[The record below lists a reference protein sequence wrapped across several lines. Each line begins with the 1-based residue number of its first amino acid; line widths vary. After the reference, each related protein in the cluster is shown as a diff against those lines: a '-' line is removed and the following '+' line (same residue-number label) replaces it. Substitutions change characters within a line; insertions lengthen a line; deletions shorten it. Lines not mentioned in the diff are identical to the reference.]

1 MNDEIRK
8 KLEEKFGKNTART
21 GGKGSRRRKTL
32 NKKSKIQSTHLSNEE
47 KEYSNII
54 QKINNLIEHITNDD
68 NIELWNFYVTEYFGD
83 YLFDSKKKNFKDI
96 KYSNIEDEDDPLFDE
111 FIENILDEEDDKIII
126 KYNYVFLKS
135 ILTNNG
141 YEIFYYYLED
151 LPKILEKEEYIP
163 EDCDNDDEDINVN
176 EYLTLLG
183 LPLHEI
189 PTKELLRKS
198 YFKLSTKVHPDK
210 HPKEQEKYN
219 KLFAELNKAYHS
231 LIEYYY
237 PKNN

>member
-183 LPLHEI
+183 LP
-189 PTKELLRKS
+189 
-198 YFKLSTKVHPDK
+198 
-210 HPKEQEKYN
+210 
-219 KLFAELNKAYHS
+219 
-231 LIEYYY
+231 
-237 PKNN
+237 